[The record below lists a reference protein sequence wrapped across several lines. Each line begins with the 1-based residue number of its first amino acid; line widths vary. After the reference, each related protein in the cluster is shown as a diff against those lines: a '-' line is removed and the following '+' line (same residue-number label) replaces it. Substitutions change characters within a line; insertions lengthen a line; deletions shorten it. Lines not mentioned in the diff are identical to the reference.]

1 MALITKPAVEIRQGK
16 RKLFF
21 TSFSIAEFAAPEFY
35 RVDELDPKD
44 ESGFQRVLEKRRA
57 KLLASDMVKAR
68 AEKKAFLPTSVLL
81 ATKAELEYN
90 PDTREISFDATPGPG
105 QVCPFAVVDGQHRIE
120 GMRMAAEKDPSLSA
134 FRLAV
139 VIAAG
144 LDDLEQMLHF
154 YLVNTTQK
162 SVDKSI
168 EQQIK
173 AKLRRMDDLGE
184 RVFLPDRIFKDV
196 QKGRDRIAVD
206 MVQALNDNPESP
218 WFERVIMANESSG
231 ARSTIRQS
239 TFVKS
244 VMEFLL
250 ARGHKLA
257 KPGLEADTRDG
268 MLRNYWCAVT
278 ELFSEGDAK
287 KSVVFRHNGTVF
299 FHTISM
305 PMFNWLDSSRDYRVD
320 TIKERFRQAIEQ
332 LPDEHFEL
340 SHPKWWERGG
350 PASNM
355 NKSEIGRRAGAMML
369 AIQSAREMEQ
379 GEDKL

>member
-21 TSFSIAEFAAPEFY
+21 ASFSVAEFVPDDFY
-35 RVDELDPKD
+35 CVDELDPKD
-44 ESGFQRVLEKRRA
+44 EAGFQRVLENRRA

-120 GMRMAAEKDPSLSA
+120 GMRIAAAKDPSLSS

-196 QKGRDRIAVD
+196 QKGRDRVAVD
-206 MVQALNDNPESP
+206 MVQALNDNPKSP

-244 VMEFLL
+244 VIKFLL
-250 ARGHKLA
+250 VRGHKLA

-287 KSVVFRHNGTVF
+287 KSVVFRNSGMVF
-299 FHTISM
+299 FHAVSM
-305 PMFNWLDSSRDYRVD
+305 PMFNWLDSSHDYRVE
-320 TIKERFRQAIEQ
+320 TIKGRFKLAIEQ
-332 LPDEHFEL
+332 LPDDHLNL
-340 SHPKWWERGG
+340 SSPTWWERGG

-355 NKSEIGRRAGAMML
+355 NPSEMERHAYIMMQ
-369 AIQSAREMEQ
+369 AIDSARQMDQ